1 MKSVGVDLHKKTIT
15 VCVMDEALKVLE
27 TRRFFCDETTLIAV
41 FFQSLGECQV
51 AVEATASYEWFLRL
65 AEPFAK
71 RLVLAHP
78 KKLRIIAESTR
89 KSDKLDARV
98 LAEFLARDMLPES
111 YRPTP
116 RQHDHRR
123 LVRHRQWLTKRSTA
137 LKNRIHRVLADYNT
151 SLSGGFARI
160 KGDWLDQ
167 LALSDVDRFV
177 LDDLRVELE
186 RIRATLRKV
195 NRKLAEFA
203 KEGNEVETENREI
216 LRSIPQVGAVTTEV
230 VLSELADPA
239 RFSSGKKA
247 TAYAGMAP
255 GQRESAGKRQEL
267 HIEKNGSRMLR
278 WALVEAA
285 WRIVRKSPHKF
296 GVYERL
302 RPRMGKKR
310 AIVAI
315 ARRLLCVMISMLK
328 SRQRYRETVPVP
340 AAAAG

>member
-1 MKSVGVDLHKKTIT
+1 MNFVGVDLHKKSIT
-15 VCVMDEALKVLE
+15 VCVMNETFKVLE

-41 FFQSLGECQV
+41 FFERLGECQV

-65 AEPFAK
+65 VEPFAK

-78 KKLRIIAESTR
+78 KKLRVIAESTR

-111 YRPTP
+111 YCPTP
-116 RQHDHRR
+116 RQRDHRR

-160 KGDWLDQ
+160 KQDWLDQ
-167 LALSDVDRFV
+167 LPLSDVDRFV
-177 LDDLRVELE
+177 LDDLRGELE
-186 RIRATLRKV
+186 RIRAALRKV

-285 WRIVRKSPHKF
+285 WRIVRKSPHWF

-328 SRQRYRETVPVP
+328 SRQRYREPVPVP

>member
-1 MKSVGVDLHKKTIT
+1 MNFVGVDLHKKSIT
-15 VCVMDEALKVLE
+15 VCVMNETFKVLE
-27 TRRFFCDETTLIAV
+27 TRRFFCDETALIAV
-41 FFQSLGECQV
+41 FFERLGECQV

-65 AEPFAK
+65 VEPFAK

-78 KKLRIIAESTR
+78 KKLRVIAESTR
-89 KSDKLDARV
+89 KSDKRDARV

-116 RQHDHRR
+116 RQRDHRR

-160 KGDWLDQ
+160 KQDWLDQ
-167 LALSDVDRFV
+167 LPLSDVDRFV

-186 RIRATLRKV
+186 RIRAALRKV

-267 HIEKNGSRMLR
+267 HIEKNGSRTLR

-285 WRIVRKSPHKF
+285 WRIVRKSPHWF

-328 SRQRYRETVPVP
+328 SRQRYREPVPVP
-340 AAAAG
+340 AVAAG